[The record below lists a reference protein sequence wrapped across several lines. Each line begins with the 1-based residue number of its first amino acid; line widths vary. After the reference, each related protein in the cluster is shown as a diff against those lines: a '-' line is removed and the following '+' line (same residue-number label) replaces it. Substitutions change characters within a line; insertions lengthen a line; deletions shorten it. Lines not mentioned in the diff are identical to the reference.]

1 MLQIKNISK
10 KYVTEN
16 LVQTALDDV
25 NLNLRDNEFV
35 AVLGP
40 SGSGKTT
47 LLNIIGGLDR
57 YDSGDLI
64 INSISTKEYSD
75 RDWDSYRNHTVG
87 FVFQS
92 YNLIPHQSVLANVEL
107 ALTISGVS
115 RSERRKRAADALEK
129 VGLGDQLHKK
139 PNKMSGGQMQRVAIA
154 RALVNDPDILLAD
167 EPTGALDTATSVQ
180 VMELL
185 EEVAKDRLVVM
196 VTHNPELAD
205 KYATRIVELCDG
217 RITADSDPYE
227 ADSTAMAPPEH
238 RNMGRAAMSFG
249 TAIALSFNNLRTK
262 KARTLLTAFAGSIGI
277 IGIALILS
285 LSNGINNYIDSI
297 EEDTL
302 SEYPVQI
309 QSTGFNFAS
318 LMTEGTESLS
328 EENDSDDV
336 SVTEMISTMLSKMDN
351 NDLASLRTYLESGE
365 SDIWDYAK
373 AIEYLYD
380 IEPQIYM
387 QDDGDVHQVNPS
399 VLSGTSYS
407 SYSSYSDISSLSS
420 IMSMVTGMNLFYE
433 MPENEKLYED
443 QYDVKAG
450 RWPESYDECVL
461 VLTSNGT
468 ISDMVLYTLGL
479 EDYQEY
485 EDMLEQYYSGED
497 VETSEIDG
505 SYDYEDILGITF
517 KLVNS
522 TDYYEYDSEYG
533 IWVDKTDDDEYME
546 KIVDEGEDIKIVGI
560 VQPSEDAASQALTSG
575 INYPSSLI
583 EHIVEIAEDSEIV
596 QSQLENPDIDVF
608 TGEKFGE
615 ESDSFDMSSLYNID
629 ASALTSAINISDM
642 TGALS
647 DSLDMSS
654 ILQSIDL
661 SYNASSDDLNEL
673 ASTLMEGY
681 QTYAKNNNLA
691 DYNDLTED
699 FEAYLGSSEA
709 QSIISDFIVDT
720 IEDSNAISISTDSID
735 TLLKNVLEDYSKYV
749 SEQTDPTS
757 VTTDAY
763 LATGRAQNIFDE
775 WAQENIKISDNIS
788 IDTASLNTLS
798 SELVSGYSSYAAA
811 NGLTDAESISD
822 GFLEYLATDEAE
834 QAITAGLSD
843 MADTAGVQEQLITS
857 MEAATAEVLE
867 KMTASLTDMMSIDGD
882 ALLEALGISMDSDDL
897 AEILSSL
904 SSSSTSSYE
913 DNLEKMG
920 YADFDNPSEIDI
932 YPYDFESK
940 DGVVAIL
947 DDYNKR
953 MENAGED
960 EKVITY
966 TDTVGT
972 MMSSVTTIINV
983 ISYALMAFVSVS
995 LIVSSIMIGIITYV
1009 SVLERT
1015 REIGIL
1021 RAIGASKGNISQIF
1035 NAETFIIGLSS
1046 GLIGIIISLLL
1057 LIPGNVVIH
1066 ALAGTT
1072 DVSAAL
1078 PVVSGIML
1086 VILSIVLSL
1095 IAGLIPSRQAAKK
1108 DPVTALRTE

>member
-1 MLQIKNISK
+1 MLQINNISK
-10 KYVTEN
+10 EYVTED
-16 LVQTALDDV
+16 LVQAALNDV
-25 NLNLRDNEFV
+25 SLNLRDNEFV
-35 AVLGP
+35 AVFGP

-57 YDSGDLI
+57 YDSGDLA
-64 INSISTKEYSD
+64 INGISTKEYSD
-75 RDWDSYRNHTVG
+75 RDWDSYRNHTIG

-92 YNLIPHQSVLANVEL
+92 YNLIPHQSILANVEL

-139 PNKMSGGQMQRVAIA
+139 PNQMSGGQMQRVAIA

-205 KYATRIVELCDG
+205 RYATRIVELCDG

-227 ADSTAMAPPEH
+227 VDSTAMAPPEH
-238 RNMGRAAMSFG
+238 RNMGRASMSFG

-309 QSTGFNFAS
+309 QSTGFNLAS
-318 LMTEGTESLS
+318 MMSEGTESFS
-328 EENDSDDV
+328 EENDLDDV
-336 SVTEMISTMLSKMDN
+336 SVTEMTSMMLSTMNN
-351 NDLASLRTYLESGE
+351 NDLASLRTYLENGE
-365 SDIWDYAK
+365 SGIEDYAK

-380 IEPQIYM
+380 VEPQIYM
-387 QDDGDVHQVNPS
+387 QDAGDAPQVNPS
-399 VLSGTSYS
+399 SLANT
-407 SYSSYSDISSLSS
+407 SYSSYSDISSLSL

-433 MPENEKLYED
+433 MPENETLYED

-505 SYDYEDILGITF
+505 SYDYDDILGITF

-522 TDYYEYDSEYG
+522 ADYYEYDSGYG

-575 INYPSSLI
+575 INYLSSLI

-596 QSQLENPDIDVF
+596 QSQLANPDIDVF

-615 ESDSFDMSSLYNID
+615 DSDSFDMSSLFNID
-629 ASALTSAINISDM
+629 ADALTSAINMSDM

-654 ILQSIDL
+654 ILQSVDL
-661 SYNASSDDLNEL
+661 SYNASSDDLNKL
-673 ASTLMEGY
+673 ASTLMEDY

-699 FEAYLGSSEA
+699 FESYLGSPEA

-720 IEDSNAISISTDSID
+720 IEDSNAVSISTDSID

-749 SEQTDPTS
+749 SEQTDPAS

-763 LATGRAQNIFDE
+763 LATGRAQDIFDE
-775 WAQENIKISDNIS
+775 WAQDNVKISDNIS
-788 IDTASLNTLS
+788 IDTASLNSLS

-811 NGLTDAESISD
+811 NGLTDAESVNS
-822 GFLEYLATDEAE
+822 GFMQYLETDEAE
-834 QAITAGLSD
+834 QTITDGVSDMIDAAGLQD
-843 MADTAGVQEQLITS
+843 QLAAS
-857 MEAATAEVLE
+857 MESATSEMMKE
-867 KMTASLTDMMSIDGD
+867 MTNSLTDMLSIDGD
-882 ALLEALGISMDSDDL
+882 GLLEAFGISMDSDDL
-897 AEILSSL
+897 AEIMSSL
-904 SSSSTSSYE
+904 SSSSTASYE
-913 DNLEKMG
+913 DNLAKMG
-920 YADFDNPSEIDI
+920 YADFDEPSEIDI

-953 MENAGED
+953 MEDSGED
-960 EKVITY
+960 ERVINY

-1078 PVVSGIML
+1078 PVVSGVML
-1086 VILSIVLSL
+1086 VILSVVLSL
-1095 IAGLIPSRQAAKK
+1095 IAGVIPSRQAAKK